1 MKSGDSTRLLETE
14 VSFWMLNNIVY
25 HKPSLPLQNFA
36 MGEFTS
42 PANWGD
48 ADPSAESDRFSDIH
62 SFFFSFAHLARAA
75 FRALALLSSGVSF
88 AALIFPPFDPPILPN
103 ATA

>member
-1 MKSGDSTRLLETE
+1 MKSGDSTRLLEPE
-14 VSFWMLNNIVY
+14 VSFWMFN
-25 HKPSLPLQNFA
+25 
-36 MGEFTS
+36 
-42 PANWGD
+42 
-48 ADPSAESDRFSDIH
+48 ADPCAESDRFSDIH